1 MNIARSLA
9 LLLTSLIPVAALAKL
24 RAESVH
30 LRPTF
35 AAGQT
40 YSTIFSIMHS
50 VKADGYDELTNRN
63 GGSADYTVVVASAD
77 VWRFELAY
85 RYDGSPA
92 SKVSTELRENGTVK
106 CVLKAAGNQE
116 CQPYHDG
123 SGLVFNPGMWGTPPP
138 RLSAGMTWTVALK
151 DAWELGGA
159 NGTEKVTVVSVDPA
173 TDTVVLLREGSAPGF
188 SDEEPKQEKL
198 THNGQEETLEKV
210 PGSTRWKGYGV
221 FVKGIVFADS
231 LLVTR
236 NLTLKDQKGKSI
248 PAAERWIM
256 LLNSAPYPSL

>member
-1 MNIARSLA
+1 MNIARPLA
-9 LLLTSLIPVAALAKL
+9 LLLTSFIPMAQAKSPS
-24 RAESVH
+24 ESVH

-35 AAGQT
+35 AAGQM
-40 YSTIFSIMHS
+40 YSNVFSILHS
-50 VKADGYDELTNRN
+50 IKADGYDELTRRN
-63 GGSADYTVVVASAD
+63 GGSADYTAVAAGPD

-92 SKVSTELRENGTVK
+92 AKASIELRENGTVQ
-106 CVLKAAGNQE
+106 CVLKAEGKQE

-123 SGLVFNPGMWGTPPP
+123 SGLAFNLGMWGTPPP
-138 RLSAGMTWTVALK
+138 HLAAGMSWTVALK

-159 NGTEKVTVVSVDPA
+159 NGTEKVTVVSTDPA
-173 TDTVVLLREGSAPGF
+173 TDTVVLMREGSATGF
-188 SDEEPKQEKL
+188 NDGEPQQTKL

-210 PGSTRWKGYGV
+210 PGLAHWKGYGV

-236 NLTLKDQKGKSI
+236 DLALKDQNGKSI